1 MRHLPSITIL
11 RRLVCLSVWCF
22 AIRAARK
29 REVSNRGAPATERIS
44 SPAHATYACVCVSA
58 CTPLAAGWLRP
69 LIPLHTP
76 ARRPGCE
83 GQLPKL
89 STRDILRYIVCGD
102 CMVKHPKCDLK
113 ILYFLRLDL
122 RPTIGS
128 SSICPARPPH
138 ARATAGTR
146 ARPAR
151 CTRTRCGVA
160 QARARC
166 AAGVGNTISLSKA
179 ARDSPADPVAPR
191 EPSSAAPCA
200 WVVAH

>member
-113 ILYFLRLDL
+113 ILFPTP
-122 RPTIGS
+122 RPT
-128 SSICPARPPH
+128 PYDRLKFYLPRTAPTR
-138 ARATAGTR
+138 TAGTTR
-146 ARPAR
+146 AHGQHADTLRR
-151 CTRTRCGVA
+151 
-160 QARARC
+160 RASSRALC
-166 AAGVGNTISLSKA
+166 CWGRQHDLSL
-179 ARDSPADPVAPR
+179 
-191 EPSSAAPCA
+191 
-200 WVVAH
+200 